1 MQNAKRK
8 MQNAKCNI
16 SLPEPRTN
24 PMSKV
29 LRNIPSVNEL
39 LESPPLRKIVDRVS
53 HNVVV
58 SSVRSFL
65 DNLRTELQTKTA
77 EVPRPSE
84 LAERIAQ
91 WIMSEEQARFRTVV
105 NATGILLHT
114 GLGRAP
120 LAEEALA
127 AVHELSRGYA
137 SLEIDLN
144 SGERSQRAMAVE
156 RELRQLTGA
165 EAAFVVN
172 NNAAAT
178 LLTLAAMAA
187 GKDVIVSRGELIE
200 IGGSFRLPD
209 VMQQSGAV
217 LCEVGTTN
225 KTRIADY
232 AKAITDKT
240 AALMKVHTSNYR
252 VVGFSEAA
260 SLKEI
265 VELGRQRNLVVIDD
279 IGSGAVIDLTPY
291 GIVGEPIA
299 ADSIRT
305 GADLVLFSGDKL
317 LGGPQCGIIVGR
329 KKLVADIAR
338 HPLSRALRVD
348 KMKLAALYAT
358 LRLYRDP
365 QQAEQRIPLLALL
378 STPLENLR
386 NRAERLAPQIGAT
399 RCVREAAVVE
409 SVTYLGG
416 GSVPTQQIPTYCVS
430 VAPAQ
435 GSIDQFA
442 QRLRAGEPAVM
453 GRIQHDRLLFDLR
466 TVFASQD
473 RLLVE
478 ALEKLTSTASNS
490 Q

>member
-1 MQNAKRK
+1 
-8 MQNAKCNI
+8 
-16 SLPEPRTN
+16 
-24 PMSKV
+24 MSKV

-39 LESPPLRKIVDRVS
+39 LESPPLRKIVERVS

-65 DNLRTELQTKTA
+65 DNLRNELQTKTA

-91 WIMSEEQARFRTVV
+91 WIMSEEQARFRIVV

-127 AVHELSRGYA
+127 AVHELSRGYS
-137 SLEIDLN
+137 SLEVDLT

-165 EAAFVVN
+165 EGAFVVN

-178 LLTLAAMAA
+178 LLTLAAVAA
-187 GKDVIVSRGELIE
+187 RREVVVSRGELIE

-209 VMQQSGAV
+209 VMQQSAAI
-217 LCEVGTTN
+217 LREVGTTN
-225 KTRIADY
+225 KTRISDY
-232 AKAITDKT
+232 AQAITDQT

-265 VELGRQRNLVVIDD
+265 VELARQRNLVAIDD
-279 IGSGAVIDLTPY
+279 IGSGAVIDLAPY
-291 GIVGEPIA
+291 GITGEPIA

-329 KKLVADIAR
+329 KKLVAEVAR
-338 HPLSRALRVD
+338 HPLSRALRID
-348 KMKLAALYAT
+348 KMTLAALYAT

-386 NRAERLAPQIGAT
+386 NRAERLAPQIAAT
-399 RCVREAAVVE
+399 RGVREAVVVE
-409 SVTYLGG
+409 SITYLGG
-416 GSVPTQQIPTYCVS
+416 GSVPTQQIPTYCIS

-442 QRLRAGEPAVM
+442 QRLRSGEPAVM

-466 TVFASQD
+466 TVFVSQD

-478 ALEKLTSTASNS
+478 ALEKLISTAPSNQPS
-490 Q
+490 